1 MYFIKS
7 LSPLNGIVD
16 VADYLIN
23 KRIITAKK
31 VKYFYYVRR
40 KRPQETLVHPIQF
53 CGLYAKNIRPIRM
66 NSFMEL
72 HIKYCF
78 INLFIN
84 MWD

>member
-53 CGLYAKNIRPIRM
+53 WPLCK
-66 NSFMEL
+66 
-72 HIKYCF
+72 KY
-78 INLFIN
+78 
-84 MWD
+84 